1 MQCYATLTSLQSKFL
16 HIKKAFSLSV
26 GNLAVKNSPNGK
38 NILRVPIR
46 VLLSVY

>member
-26 GNLAVKNSPNGK
+26 GNLAVKN
-38 NILRVPIR
+38 ILRVPIR